1 MRVDTFF
8 QRYNL
13 ISFFCIPDLIVF
25 LYKKL
30 KRTTHIRFLVI
41 TTEENLT
48 WSHNINVVI
57 NKLKGLF
64 HIFYNIRDYLTKEN
78 IKTMYCTMIYSRMK
92 YGITIHGN
100 KLNKIQVL
108 KNPLLKVLLKID
120 YRSPTD
126 EIHKSMDILK
136 INNIAEQKI
145 VTFVRNYFINNLPP
159 VFNDYYETFC
169 K

>member
-13 ISFFCIPDLIVF
+13 ISFFCIPDLIAF

-30 KRTTHIRFLVI
+30 KRTTHIRFLRI

-78 IKTMYCTMIYSRMK
+78 IKTIYYTMVYSRIK
-92 YGITIHGN
+92 YGITTHGN
-100 KLNKIQVL
+100 KLNIIEFSRNRIELLNKPFSAVWNGKICIRYDSL
-108 KNPLLKVLLKID
+108 
-120 YRSPTD
+120 
-126 EIHKSMDILK
+126 
-136 INNIAEQKI
+136 NII
-145 VTFVRNYFINNLPP
+145 
-159 VFNDYYETFC
+159 
-169 K
+169 